1 LCRLIARLDLALGI
15 GETQTWEDYIARA
28 HNPRFTKVSR
38 QTTIRDL
45 CKLFTER
52 HNVLINSVLPAT
64 YSVALTLD
72 IWSGNAKEDYIS
84 VVCHYVND
92 DWELQKRVIGLRL
105 IEVRHTGENIAER
118 IAVVF

>member
-1 LCRLIARLDLALGI
+1 LHNWEYDPIVARTELCRLIARLDLALGI

-64 YSVALTLD
+64 YSVALTSD

-84 VVCHYVND
+84 VVCHYVNG
-92 DWELQKRVIGLRL
+92 DWEL
-105 IEVRHTGENIAER
+105 
-118 IAVVF
+118 